1 MTSRRQVLFA
11 VPALAATGFAGSA
24 AGQSGYP
31 QRVVKIVVGNAPGG
45 NDDTISRF
53 IAERLTKE
61 FGQTVIVENRAGGST
76 TIAGLAVATS
86 PPDGHTLLCLIGTG
100 IVQTVL
106 REKPPYKLNS
116 FAPIVG
122 VGGFPLGLAVSA
134 TATPKITNLQEL
146 TAAARAGDGITYAS
160 GGAGTMAHLSAV
172 RFLKAIR
179 GKGVNVSYK
188 NNPEGLNAL
197 IGGFTQMM
205 FGSAQE
211 VAALRGDD
219 KLRVLA
225 VTSEQRLPNLPDV
238 PTMRELGFPAINP
251 TLWYG
256 YVAPAGTPPA
266 IVSKLADAITRAVR
280 DPAFQSR
287 FKPLSFVEDIKTGE
301 ALTTFINAEA
311 ARWKE
316 VITENKIRVE

>member
-11 VPALAATGFAGSA
+11 VPALAATAFAASA
-24 AGQSGYP
+24 VAQSGYP
-31 QRVVKIVVGNAPGG
+31 QRLVKIVVGNAPGG
-45 NDDTISRF
+45 NDDTISRI
-53 IAERLTKE
+53 IADRLTKE
-61 FGQTVIVENRAGGST
+61 FGQTVIIENRAGGST
-76 TIAGLAVATS
+76 SIAGATVAAAR
-86 PPDGHTLLCLIGTG
+86 PDGYTLMCLIGTG

-106 REKPPYKLNS
+106 RDNPPYKLNS

-122 VGGFPLGLAVSA
+122 IGGFPLGLAVSA

-146 TAAARAGDGITYAS
+146 AAVARSANGISYAS
-160 GGAGTMAHLSAV
+160 GGVGSMAHLSTV
-172 RFLKAIR
+172 RFLKAIG
-179 GKGVNVSYK
+179 GKGVHVSYR

-197 IGGFTQMM
+197 VGGFTQMM

-211 VAALRGDD
+211 VAALRGAD

-225 VTSEQRLPNLPDV
+225 VTSEQRLPNLADV
-238 PTMRELGFPAINP
+238 PTMRELGFPEINP

-256 YVAPAGTPPA
+256 YVAPAGTPAA

-280 DPAFQSR
+280 DPSFQSR
-287 FKPLSFVEDIKTGE
+287 YKSLSFVEDIKTGE
-301 ALTTFINAEA
+301 ALTSFINAEA

-316 VITENKIRVE
+316 VIIENKIRVG

>member
-1 MTSRRQVLFA
+1 MTSRRQVLLA
-11 VPALAATGFAGSA
+11 ISALAATGFAPGIGA
-24 AGQSGYP
+24 QSGYP
-31 QRVVKIVVGNAPGG
+31 QRLVKIVVGNAPGG

-53 IAERLTKE
+53 VADKLAKE
-61 FGQTVIVENRAGGST
+61 FGQPVIVENRVGAST
-76 TIAGLAVATS
+76 SIAGAAVAAS

-106 REKPPYKLNS
+106 REKPPYQLNS
-116 FAPIVG
+116 FVPIVG
-122 VGGFPLGLAVSA
+122 VGGFPLALAVSA
-134 TATPKITNLQEL
+134 TAKPAITGFQEL
-146 TAAARAGDGITYAS
+146 IAAARAGAGITYAS
-160 GGAGTMAHLSAV
+160 GGAGTMAHLTSA
-172 RFLKAIR
+172 RFLNAIQ
-179 GKGVNVSYK
+179 GKGVNISYR
-188 NNPEGLNAL
+188 NNPEGLNSL

-219 KLRVLA
+219 KLRALA

-238 PTMRELGFPAINP
+238 PTMRELGFPTINP

-256 YVAPAGTPPA
+256 YVAPVGTPPA
-266 IVSKLADAITRAVR
+266 IVSKLADAITRAIR
-280 DPAFQSR
+280 DPAFQNR

-301 ALTTFINAEA
+301 TLTAFIHGEA

-316 VITENKIRVE
+316 VITENKIQVE

>member
-11 VPALAATGFAGSA
+11 IPSLAATGFAGGA

-116 FAPIVG
+116 FVPIVG

-146 TAAARAGDGITYAS
+146 IAVARAGDGITYAS

-172 RFLKAIR
+172 RFLKAIQ

-211 VAALRGDD
+211 VAALRGED

-301 ALTTFINAEA
+301 ALTAFINAEA